1 MITSSNLLSAFL
13 HWSCMQLWP
22 VNYQAQVYFY
32 LFIRHS
38 LTRRNED
45 LDQTETSCELIKS
58 ALSFIAL
65 SMVLKCLILEGNLEE
80 LSFWKKNIYIY
91 IYIYIFMFF
100 PYFILFLKNGNF
112 YYNDYY
118 YYILIIYEKVLVL
131 CKIWLFIFSSGLDI
145 LRPLCEKTIFT
156 PASVCLSLW
165 KTRKARSTSTPKSY
179 VASIK
184 IKGSIKA
191 NLVTKIQI

>member
-1 MITSSNLLSAFL
+1 MCGQKESRLIDRWRLSIIEACKHAHFDGVFIFRSRHSISMITSSNLLSAFL

-91 IYIYIFMFF
+91 IYIYIYIHVFSIFH
-100 PYFILFLKNGNF
+100 IISEKWKFL
-112 YYNDYY
+112 
-118 YYILIIYEKVLVL
+118 L
-131 CKIWLFIFSSGLDI
+131 
-145 LRPLCEKTIFT
+145 
-156 PASVCLSLW
+156 
-165 KTRKARSTSTPKSY
+165 
-179 VASIK
+179 
-184 IKGSIKA
+184 
-191 NLVTKIQI
+191 